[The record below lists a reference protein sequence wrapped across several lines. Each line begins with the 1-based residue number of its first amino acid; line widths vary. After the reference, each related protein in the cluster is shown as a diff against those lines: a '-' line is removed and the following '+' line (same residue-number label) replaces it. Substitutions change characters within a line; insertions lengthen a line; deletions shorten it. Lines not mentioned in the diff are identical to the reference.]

1 MVFNHLQKSLKT
13 YVPLSSS
20 RGNSGVWGVTSGE
33 RVWHEQAVWTN
44 VWKEPQDS
52 SGCLGTVAS
61 AEKGFEWP
69 WDAWARF
76 DEHDFFLDSSLSSRW
91 PWANYVFHHRQ
102 GGLPLCLLLFQKQ
115 NMPWA
120 PKTYMFIEVFM
131 GYIYNL
137 VFQVAFRSNP
147 LFLSMGFLEVFSM
160 GFSAAPSQ
168 LQTAGWYDIVGS
180 DFQQGTNSVHLPHG
194 EGGGS
199 SRRRRPSFRWGFV
212 GCFHGEVVQLQMWRS
227 VDVCE
232 TQPAFF
238 KGGKD
243 GGIRGVK
250 VFVYDVC
257 AQIFH
262 EDGTSIRSGN
272 MNQTTLKHVQ
282 VASLL
287 LLLFVVMTTVKCVM
301 HTSMNNMRP

>member
-1 MVFNHLQKSLKT
+1 MLNESVHIQQELQDPA
-13 YVPLSSS
+13 VQSSS
-20 RGNSGVWGVTSGE
+20 NHYTF
-33 RVWHEQAVWTN
+33 WTWN
-44 VWKEPQDS
+44 NQI
-52 SGCLGTVAS
+52 
-61 AEKGFEWP
+61 WP
-69 WDAWARF
+69 ISKKKSCWTF
-76 DEHDFFLDSSLSSRW
+76 
-91 PWANYVFHHRQ
+91 
-102 GGLPLCLLLFQKQ
+102 K
-115 NMPWA
+115 
-120 PKTYMFIEVFM
+120 PKTTR
-131 GYIYNL
+131 
-137 VFQVAFRSNP
+137 A
-147 LFLSMGFLEVFSM
+147 VFSM

>member
-13 YVPLSSS
+13 LSSS
-20 RGNSGVWGVTSGE
+20 RRNSGVWGVTSGE

-131 GYIYNL
+131 GTYITW
-137 VFQVAFRSNP
+137 FFRWPSIQTAI
-147 LFLSMGFLEVFSM
+147 FSMGFLEVFSM
-160 GFSAAPSQ
+160 GFSSHILCLP
-168 LQTAGWYDIVGS
+168 LQEV
-180 DFQQGTNSVHLPHG
+180 
-194 EGGGS
+194 
-199 SRRRRPSFRWGFV
+199 RWTFV
-212 GCFHGEVVQLQMWRS
+212 GLLHFSVRLHRTCSIGEYRPRLGHCRIKAEVFKLIYGFL
-227 VDVCE
+227 D
-232 TQPAFF
+232 FF
-238 KGGKD
+238 
-243 GGIRGVK
+243 
-250 VFVYDVC
+250 F
-257 AQIFH
+257 
-262 EDGTSIRSGN
+262 
-272 MNQTTLKHVQ
+272 
-282 VASLL
+282 
-287 LLLFVVMTTVKCVM
+287 
-301 HTSMNNMRP
+301 

>member
-20 RGNSGVWGVTSGE
+20 RRNSGVWGVTSGE

-102 GGLPLCLLLFQKQ
+102 GGLQLCLLLFQKQ

-131 GYIYNL
+131 GTYITW
-137 VFQVAFRSNP
+137 FFRWPSIQTAI
-147 LFLSMGFLEVFSM
+147 FSM
-160 GFSAAPSQ
+160 GFSSHLLWNSASRKFGGPLWDFFTSALDSIEPAP
-168 LQTAGWYDIVGS
+168 LVNIVPGWATAES
-180 DFQQGTNSVHLPHG
+180 RQKF
-194 EGGGS
+194 S
-199 SRRRRPSFRWGFV
+199 SSYTASWI
-212 GCFHGEVVQLQMWRS
+212 
-227 VDVCE
+227 
-232 TQPAFF
+232 FF
-238 KGGKD
+238 KRK
-243 GGIRGVK
+243 
-250 VFVYDVC
+250 
-257 AQIFH
+257 
-262 EDGTSIRSGN
+262 
-272 MNQTTLKHVQ
+272 
-282 VASLL
+282 
-287 LLLFVVMTTVKCVM
+287 
-301 HTSMNNMRP
+301 P